1 MAEVH
6 EVLEVLEV
14 ASLVFGDATAART
27 WMTITLSHA
36 RDSRWVIMWWGG
48 LGARM
53 LARANGPDGKR
64 ERERERERARERDH
78 GPKAHYSAP
87 KSPLLTRFG
96 LPTLTQP
103 PY

>member
-64 ERERERERARERDH
+64 DHCSADRVGAKDPHVDRLSLAPWMSWPLRA
-78 GPKAHYSAP
+78 
-87 KSPLLTRFG
+87 
-96 LPTLTQP
+96 
-103 PY
+103 